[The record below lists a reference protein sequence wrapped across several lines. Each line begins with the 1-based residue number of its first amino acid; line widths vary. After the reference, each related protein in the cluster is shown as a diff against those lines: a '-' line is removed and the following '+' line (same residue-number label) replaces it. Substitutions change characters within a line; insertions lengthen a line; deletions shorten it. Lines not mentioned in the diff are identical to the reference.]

1 MTATHLAP
9 DVRVR
14 NAVLR
19 QLERD
24 PQVDATDI
32 AVLARSGSVTLTG
45 FVNSYAGKL
54 AAERAATN
62 VRGVRAVANEIEVRP
77 RVERVDADI
86 AADVAR
92 ALDLW
97 AVPETVK
104 ASLHEGYVTLTG
116 TAKRL
121 HQRRDLENAI
131 RRIRGVRRILNKVV
145 LTESER
151 SRPRSESAARVPADA
166 PGIAQVDNPI
176 VVAPEPVDELC

>member
-9 DVRVR
+9 EVRVR
-14 NAVLR
+14 NAVMR

-32 AVLARSGSVTLTG
+32 AVLVRSGSITLTG
-45 FVNSYAGKL
+45 YVNSYARKL
-54 AAERAATN
+54 SAERAATR

-86 AADVAR
+86 AADVAQ
-92 ALDLW
+92 ALDLG
-97 AVPETVK
+97 AVPETIK
-104 ASLHEGYVTLTG
+104 ASVHEGYVTLTG

-131 RRIRGVRRILNKVV
+131 RHIRGVRRILNKVI
-145 LTESER
+145 LTELVR
-151 SRPRSESAARVPADA
+151 RRPQPDSAARVPTDA
-166 PGIAQVDNPI
+166 PGIAQVDDAI
-176 VVAPEPVDELC
+176 VVAPEPIDEMC